1 MESHLHA
8 LIAYFS
14 AHPQL
19 ALGAVFTASLL
30 EALAVIGTV
39 VPGSAIVFAAGMLIG
54 LGQLDPWWAAA
65 MAVSGAVMGDGIS
78 YWLGHHF
85 QDSIRTVWPLNKFP
99 VLLERGQL
107 YFEKNGGKSVFL
119 GRFLGP
125 VRAIVPVVAGMTGMP
140 ATQFYAMNLL
150 SALAW
155 AAAHLLPGLL
165 FGASLQLAGAVS
177 SRLVVVLLII
187 AVFFWTLSK
196 LVQLAYHQVW
206 PRMKSLR
213 DRAVAQA
220 HQKPGPFASAVLSLL
235 DPAKAESPALLTAA
249 LLLIGGAWLFLGIVE
264 DVTSNDPLIQIDQMI
279 YLALQGL
286 RTAWGDRLMVA
297 VTEAGG
303 AVGTVFLIAGVALL
317 LAIKRRWRTLGYW
330 LAAIGMAEIF
340 VVLLKYTL
348 ERARPHNIYTG
359 LAQFSFPSGHAT
371 SSIVAYGFLAF
382 LVSRGKSDRGKM
394 AITLLA
400 AAVITLIAF
409 SRIYL
414 GVHWFSDVLA
424 GMSLGLAWVALL
436 SIAYIH
442 HASHERVSAWPL
454 LLVALAALGLTAG
467 FYAGDRYRAEVE
479 RYAFR
484 PALQTVP
491 LDDWTGTGWRQ
502 LPASRSELDGEREE
516 AFALQ
521 WAGTA
526 GQLAGTLR
534 ASGWQTPET
543 WTLKSSL
550 LWLLP
555 TTQVQQLPV
564 LPKFDHGE
572 VPKITF
578 IKVINTDERLVVRLW
593 PLGREVRPDPALP
606 ARPLWIGMVTTERL
620 LHPGGIITLARTGK
634 DFSTPLRVLAQDLQN
649 QHRSVQSR
657 EKPDRLVWLVW

>member
-19 ALGAVFTASLL
+19 ALGAIFAASLL

-39 VPGSAIVFAAGMLIG
+39 IPGSAIVFAAGMLIG
-54 LGQLDPWWAAA
+54 LGELNPWWAAA
-65 MAVSGAVMGDGIS
+65 MAVSGAILGDGIS
-78 YWLGHHF
+78 YWLGQHF
-85 QDSIRTVWPLNKFP
+85 QDRIRTVWPLNKFP
-99 VLLERGQL
+99 ALFERGQL

-119 GRFLGP
+119 ARFLGP

-140 ATQFYAMNLL
+140 AKQFYAMNLL

-155 AAAHLLPGLL
+155 AAVHLLPGLL

-177 SRLVVVLLII
+177 SRLVVMLLII
-187 AVFFWTLSK
+187 AAFLWAISK
-196 LVQLAYHQVW
+196 LVQIAYHRGW
-206 PRMKSLR
+206 PRVTSLR
-213 DRAVAQA
+213 DRAVALA
-220 HQKPGPFASAVLSLL
+220 HEKPGPFASVTLSLL
-235 DPAKAESPALLTAA
+235 DPARAASPALLTAA

-264 DVTSNDPLIQIDQMI
+264 DVISNDPLIQIDQMI
-279 YLALQGL
+279 YGALQGL
-286 RTAWGDRLMVA
+286 RTVWGDRFMVA
-297 VTEAGG
+297 VTEVGG
-303 AVGTVFLIAGVALL
+303 AVGAAFLISGVSLL
-317 LAIKRRWRTLGYW
+317 LAIGRRWRTLGYW
-330 LAAIGMAEIF
+330 LAAIGIAEML
-340 VVLLKYTL
+340 VLVLKYTL
-348 ERARPHNIYTG
+348 GRARPHNIDTG

-382 LVSRGKSDRGKM
+382 LLARGRSDRGKM

-400 AAVITLIAF
+400 AAVITLIGF
-409 SRIYL
+409 SRLYL
-414 GVHWFSDVLA
+414 GVHWFSDVVA

-442 HASHERVSAWPL
+442 HAADERVKPWPL
-454 LLVALAALGLTAG
+454 LLVTLAALGLTAS

-491 LDDWTGTGWRQ
+491 LDDWTGAGWRQ
-502 LPASRSELDGEREE
+502 LPASRSELDGEMEE
-516 AFALQ
+516 PFALQ

-526 GQLAGTLR
+526 PQMADTLR

-555 TTQVQQLPV
+555 TAQIQQLPV
-564 LPKFDHGE
+564 LPKFNHGE
-572 VPKITF
+572 APKITF
-578 IKVINTDERLVVRLW
+578 VKVLGTDERLVLRLW
-593 PLGREVRPDPALP
+593 PLGREVRPDRALP
-606 ARPLWIGMVTTERL
+606 ARPLWIGMVATERL
-620 LHPGGIITLARTGK
+620 HHPGGTITLARTGK
-634 DFSTPLRVLAQDLQN
+634 DFRMPLRVLTQDLQSR
-649 QHRSVQSR
+649 HRSVQRR
-657 EKPDRLVWLVW
+657 EKPDNVVWLVW

>member
-14 AHPQL
+14 AHPRL
-19 ALGAVFTASLL
+19 ALAAIFAASLL

-39 VPGSAIVFAAGMLIG
+39 VPGSAIVFAGGMLIG
-54 LGQLDPWWAAA
+54 LGALNPWWAAA
-65 MAVSGAVMGDGIS
+65 MAVSGAIMGDGIS

-85 QDSIRTVWPLNKFP
+85 QNRIRTAWPLAKFP
-99 VLLERGQL
+99 ALLERGQL

-119 GRFLGP
+119 ARFLGP

-140 ATQFYAMNLL
+140 ARQFYAMNLL

-155 AAAHLLPGLL
+155 AAVHLLPGLL
-165 FGASLQLAGAVS
+165 FGASLQLASAVS
-177 SRLVVVLLII
+177 ARLVVMLLIF
-187 AVFFWTLSK
+187 AAFLWATSA
-196 LVQLAYHQVW
+196 LVRIAYHQGW
-206 PRMKSLR
+206 PRLKSLR

-220 HQKPGPFASAVLSLL
+220 HQKPGPFGSVVLSLL
-235 DPAKAESPALLTAA
+235 DPARAESPALLTAA
-249 LLLIGGAWLFLGIVE
+249 LLLVGGAWLFLGIVE
-264 DVTSNDPLIQIDQMI
+264 DVTSNDPLIQVDQMI
-279 YLALQGL
+279 YLALQNL
-286 RTAWGDRLMVA
+286 RTAWGDHLMVA

-303 AVGTVFLIAGVALL
+303 AVGAAFLIAGVSLF
-317 LAIKRRWRTLGYW
+317 LAIGRRWRTLGYW
-330 LAAIGMAEIF
+330 LAANGIAEIL

-348 ERARPHNIYTG
+348 GRARPHNIYTG

-371 SSIVAYGFLAF
+371 SSIVAFGFLAF
-382 LVSRGKSDRGKM
+382 LFAHGKSDRGKI

-400 AAVITLIAF
+400 ATVISLIAF
-409 SRIYL
+409 SRLYL

-436 SIAYIH
+436 SMAYLH
-442 HASHERVSAWPL
+442 HATHERVRPWPL

-484 PALQTVP
+484 PALDTVP
-491 LDDWTGTGWRQ
+491 LDNWTGTGWRQ
-502 LPASRSELDGEREE
+502 LPASRAELGGEMEE
-516 AFALQ
+516 PFALQ

-526 GQLAGTLR
+526 GQMADTLQ
-534 ASGWQTPET
+534 ASGWQTPAT

-555 TTQVQQLPV
+555 TAQIQQLPV

-572 VPKITF
+572 TPRITA
-578 IKVINTDERLVVRLW
+578 IKVIHPDERLVLRLW
-593 PLGREVRPDPALP
+593 PLAREVRPDPALP
-606 ARPLWIGMVTTERL
+606 ARPLWIGMVATERL
-620 LHPGGIITLARTGK
+620 LHPGGMITLARTGH
-634 DFSTPLRVLAQDLQN
+634 DFKGPLHVLTQDLQS

-657 EKPDRLVWLVW
+657 EEPDRVVWLAW

>member
-1 MESHLHA
+1 MESHLNA
-8 LIAYFS
+8 LTAYFS

-19 ALGAVFTASLL
+19 AMGAVFAASLL
-30 EALAVIGTV
+30 ESLAMIGTI
-39 VPGSAIVFAAGMLIG
+39 VPGSSIVFAAGMLIG

-85 QDSIRTVWPLNKFP
+85 QDRIRTVWPLNKFP
-99 VLLERGQL
+99 ELFERGQL
-107 YFEKNGGKSVFL
+107 YFEKNGGKSVFI

-125 VRAIVPVVAGMTGMP
+125 VRAIVPMIAGMTGMP

-150 SALAW
+150 SALGW

-177 SRLVVVLLII
+177 SRLVVLLLII
-187 AVFFWTLSK
+187 AVFFWILSK

-206 PRMKSLR
+206 PRVKSLR

-220 HQKPGPFASAVLSLL
+220 HQKPGPFASVVLSLL
-235 DPAKAESPALLTAA
+235 DPARAESPALLTAA
-249 LLLIGGAWLFLGIVE
+249 LLLMGGAWLFLGIVE
-264 DVTSNDPLIQIDQMI
+264 DVTSNDPLIQIDQLI
-279 YLALQGL
+279 YAALQGL

-297 VTEAGG
+297 FTEAGG
-303 AVGTVFLIAGVALL
+303 AVGTIFLIAGVSLF

-348 ERARPHNIYTG
+348 QRARPHNIYTG
-359 LAQFSFPSGHAT
+359 FAQFSFPSGHAT

-382 LVSRGKSDRGKM
+382 LLACGKSDRSKM
-394 AITLLA
+394 TITLLA
-400 AAVITLIAF
+400 AAVITLITF
-409 SRIYL
+409 SRLYL

-436 SIAYIH
+436 SIAYLH
-442 HASHERVSAWPL
+442 HTAHERVSAWPL

-467 FYAGDRYRAEVE
+467 FYAGDRYRAEVAC
-479 RYAFR
+479 YAVQ
-484 PALQTVP
+484 PAMKTVP
-491 LDDWTGTGWRQ
+491 LADWTDTGWRQ

-516 AFALQ
+516 PFAVQ

-526 GQLAGTLR
+526 GHLADTLR

-543 WTLKSSL
+543 WALKSSL

-572 VPKITF
+572 AAKITF
-578 IKVINTDERLVVRLW
+578 IKVLNPDERLVVRLW
-593 PLGREVRPDPALP
+593 PLGREARPDPALP
-606 ARPLWIGMVTTERL
+606 ARPLWLGMVATERL
-620 LHPGGIITLARTGK
+620 RHPGGMITLAKTDKEFR
-634 DFSTPLRVLAQDLQN
+634 TPLRTLTQDLKK
-649 QHRSVQSR
+649 QHQSVESR
-657 EKPDRLVWLVW
+657 GQPDRLVWLVW

>member
-1 MESHLHA
+1 MESHLNA
-8 LIAYFS
+8 LTAYFS

-19 ALGAVFTASLL
+19 ALGAVFAASLL
-30 EALAVIGTV
+30 ESLALIGTI

-54 LGQLDPWWAAA
+54 LGELNPWWAAA

-99 VLLERGQL
+99 ALFERGQL

-206 PRMKSLR
+206 PRVKSLR

-220 HQKPGPFASAVLSLL
+220 HRKPCPFASIILSLL
-235 DPAKAESPALLTAA
+235 DPARAESPALLTAA
-249 LLLIGGAWLFLGIVE
+249 LLLMGGAWLFLGIVE
-264 DVTSNDPLIQIDQMI
+264 DVISNDPLIQFDQLI
-279 YLALQGL
+279 YAALQGL

-297 VTEAGG
+297 ITEAGG

-436 SIAYIH
+436 SIAYTH
-442 HASHERVSAWPL
+442 HAAHERMGPWPL
-454 LLVALAALGLTAG
+454 LLVALATLGLTAG

-516 AFALQ
+516 PFSLQ
-521 WAGTA
+521 WTATA
-526 GQLAGTLR
+526 GQLADTLQ
-534 ASGWQTPET
+534 ASGWQAPET

-555 TTQVQQLPV
+555 TTQIQQLPV

-572 VPKITF
+572 AATITF
-578 IKVINTDERLVVRLW
+578 IKVINSDERLVLRLW

-606 ARPLWIGMVTTERL
+606 ARPLWIGMVATEHL
-620 LHPGGIITLARTGK
+620 LHPGGMITLASTGK
-634 DFSTPLRVLAQDLQN
+634 DFRTPLRILAQDLQN
-649 QHRSVQSR
+649 QNLSVQSR
-657 EKPDRLVWLVW
+657 EKPGRLVWLVW

>member
-19 ALGAVFTASLL
+19 ALGAVFAASLL
-30 EALAVIGTV
+30 ESVAVIGTV

-54 LGQLDPWWAAA
+54 LGELNPWWAAA
-65 MAVSGAVMGDGIS
+65 MAVSGAVMGDSIS

-85 QDSIRTVWPLNKFP
+85 QDSIRSVWPLKQFP
-99 VLLERGQL
+99 ALFERGQL
-107 YFEKNGGKSVFL
+107 YFEKNGGKSVFF

-140 ATQFYAMNLL
+140 ASRFYAMNLL

-155 AAAHLLPGLL
+155 ATAHLLPGLL

-177 SRLVVVLLII
+177 SRLVALLLII
-187 AVFFWTLSK
+187 AAFSWALSK
-196 LVQLAYHQVW
+196 LVRLAYHQVW
-206 PRMKSLR
+206 PRVKRLR

-220 HQKPGPFASAVLSLL
+220 HRKPGPFATVVLSLL
-235 DPAKAESPALLTAA
+235 DPARAESPALLTAA
-249 LLLIGGAWLFLGIVE
+249 LLLTGGVWLFLGIVE
-264 DVTSNDPLIQIDQMI
+264 DVTSNDPLIQFDQLI
-279 YLALQGL
+279 YAALQGV

-303 AVGTVFLIAGVALL
+303 AVGTGFLIAGMSLL
-317 LAIKRRWRTLGYW
+317 LAIRRRWRTLGYW

-348 ERARPHNIYTG
+348 GRARPHNIYTG

-382 LVSRGKSDRGKM
+382 LLARGKSDRGKI

-400 AAVITLIAF
+400 AAVISLIAF
-409 SRIYL
+409 SRLYL

-442 HASHERVSAWPL
+442 HAARERVSAWPL
-454 LLVALAALGLTAG
+454 LLVVVAALGLTAG
-467 FYAGDRYRAEVE
+467 FYAGDRYRAEIG
-479 RYAFR
+479 RYAVR
-484 PALQTVP
+484 PASETAP
-491 LDDWTGTGWRQ
+491 LDDWAGAGWNR
-502 LPASRSELDGEREE
+502 LPAWRSELDGETEE
-516 AFALQ
+516 PLVLQ
-521 WAGTA
+521 WAGTS
-526 GQLAGTLR
+526 GQIAGTLR

-555 TTQVQQLPV
+555 TLQIQQLPV
-564 LPKFDHGE
+564 LPKFHHGE
-572 VPKITF
+572 VPQITF
-578 IKVINTDERLVVRLW
+578 VKVLDTDERLVLRLWSLDRQVRL
-593 PLGREVRPDPALP
+593 DPALP
-606 ARPLWIGMVTTERL
+606 ARQLWIGMVATERL
-620 LHPGGIITLARTGK
+620 LHPGGMITLASTGK
-634 DFSTPLRVLAQDLQN
+634 DFDTPLRILVWDLQD
-649 QHRSVQSR
+649 QHWSVQSR
-657 EKPDRLVWLVW
+657 EKPDRRVWLAW

>member
-14 AHPQL
+14 DHPQL
-19 ALGAVFTASLL
+19 ALGAIFAASLL

-39 VPGSAIVFAAGMLIG
+39 IPGSAIVFAAGMLIG
-54 LGQLDPWWAAA
+54 LGELNPWWAAA
-65 MAVSGAVMGDGIS
+65 MAVSGAILGDGIS

-85 QDSIRTVWPLNKFP
+85 QDRIRTVWPLNKFP
-99 VLLERGQL
+99 ALFERGQL

-119 GRFLGP
+119 ARFLGP

-140 ATQFYAMNLL
+140 ARQFYAMNLL

-155 AAAHLLPGLL
+155 AAVHLLPGLL

-177 SRLVVVLLII
+177 SRLVVMLLII
-187 AVFFWTLSK
+187 AAFLWAISK
-196 LVQLAYHQVW
+196 LVKIAYQQGW
-206 PRMKSLR
+206 PRVTSLR
-213 DRAVAQA
+213 DRAVALA
-220 HQKPGPFASAVLSLL
+220 HEKPGPFASVTLSLL
-235 DPAKAESPALLTAA
+235 DPARAASPALLTAA

-264 DVTSNDPLIQIDQMI
+264 DVISNDPLIQIDQMI
-279 YLALQGL
+279 YGALQGL
-286 RTAWGDRLMVA
+286 RTVWGDRLMVA

-303 AVGTVFLIAGVALL
+303 AVGAAFLISGVSLL
-317 LAIKRRWRTLGYW
+317 FAIERRWRTLGYW
-330 LAAIGMAEIF
+330 LAAIGIAEIL
-340 VVLLKYTL
+340 VLVLKYTL
-348 ERARPHNIYTG
+348 GRARPHNIYTG
-359 LAQFSFPSGHAT
+359 VAQFSFPSGHAT

-382 LVSRGKSDRGKM
+382 LLARGRSDRGKM

-400 AAVITLIAF
+400 AAVITLIGV
-409 SRIYL
+409 SRLYL

-442 HASHERVSAWPL
+442 HATHERVRPWPL
-454 LLVALAALGLTAG
+454 LLVALAALGLTAA

-484 PALQTVP
+484 PALETVP
-491 LDDWTGTGWRQ
+491 LADWTGIGWRQ
-502 LPASRSELDGEREE
+502 LPASRSELDGEMEE
-516 AFALQ
+516 PFALQ
-521 WAGTA
+521 WAGTPA
-526 GQLAGTLR
+526 QMADTLR

-555 TTQVQQLPV
+555 TAQIQQLPV

-572 VPKITF
+572 APKITF
-578 IKVINTDERLVVRLW
+578 IKVLDVDERLVLRLW

-606 ARPLWIGMVTTERL
+606 ARPLWIGMVATERL
-620 LHPGGIITLARTGK
+620 RHPGGMITLARTGQ
-634 DFSTPLRVLAQDLQN
+634 DFEGPLHVLAQDLQS
-649 QHRSVQSR
+649 QHRSVQRR
-657 EKPDRLVWLVW
+657 EELDRLVWLAW